1 MQGHHTFYFLLY
13 LLYDHTMT
21 LTPILIVAFAIAIL
35 VPLFALIAMRA
46 LDLYGTGS
54 FRTVLACFL
63 WGIVAFLLAYWINT
77 AMLNAKLVSE
87 DTFRRYSAPIL
98 EELLK
103 AGVLLYLVRRPNF
116 TYFVDGAIYG
126 FAAGIGFAVIE
137 NCDYIL
143 GNSGAAMG
151 IAIARV
157 LSTNLMHAS
166 TSGVIGI
173 ALGMSRFQ
181 RFSGRTLLLIVG
193 FGLAMAIHVGFNNLV
208 TRVNGVMLMVYAI
221 AVGFTSTGTIA
232 FAIKRGLSDQ
242 KKWIEETLGE
252 ADRVTGGEARV
263 VNKLEDVQK
272 ILKPL
277 VETFGKEKGEK
288 IRDFLVLQA
297 QLGIKRKTL
306 EKLTD
311 DNMREAV
318 RKDMDGIRAKMDQAR
333 RDVGSY
339 AMLYLRNI
347 FPEDGSPVLNA
358 LQTAID
364 QRIASGGTGGPN
376 PFALLGN
383 KMTAAQPG
391 TDPENPAKPTG

>member
-358 LQTAID
+358 LQNAID
-364 QRIASGGTGGPN
+364 QRIASGGSGGPN

-383 KMTAAQPG
+383 KMTAVQSG
-391 TDPENPAKPTG
+391 TDPDKPAEPTG

>member
-1 MQGHHTFYFLLY
+1 
-13 LLYDHTMT
+13 MT
-21 LTPILIVAFAIAIL
+21 ITPILIIAFAIAIL
-35 VPLFALIAMRA
+35 VPLIALIAMRA

-54 FRTVLACFL
+54 YRTVLACFI
-63 WGIVAFLLAYWINT
+63 WGIVAFGLAYGINT
-77 AMLNAKLVSE
+77 AMLRANLVSE

-103 AGVLLYLVRRPNF
+103 AAVLLYLVRRSNF

-143 GNSGAAMG
+143 GNTAAALG

-166 TSGVIGI
+166 TSAVIGI

-181 RFSGRTLLLIVG
+181 RFSGRTLLLMAG

-208 TRVNGVMLMVYAI
+208 TRVSGVMLMVYAI
-221 AVGFTSTGTIA
+221 AIGLACAGAIA
-232 FAIKRGLSDQ
+232 FAIKRGLAEQ
-242 KKWIEETLGE
+242 KQWIEETLGA
-252 ADRVTGGEARV
+252 ADRVTAGEAKV
-263 VNKLEDVQK
+263 VTQLEDANK

-288 IRDFLVLQA
+288 IQDFLVLQA

-311 DNMREAV
+311 DKMRDAV
-318 RKDMDGIRAKMDQAR
+318 RKDMDDIRAKMDQAR
-333 RDVGSY
+333 REVGSY

-358 LQTAID
+358 LQNAID
-364 QRIASGGTGGPN
+364 QRISSGGSGGPN

-383 KMTAAQPG
+383 KMTAAPSAG
-391 TDPENPAKPTG
+391 SSEKPTDSNT